1 MRSITVEPTRP
12 RKRPAETKHRKI
24 GTGVNPNQERI
35 HVLLQDAS
43 PLWKSVPQS
52 PWDPVTPGRFKQ
64 RECSTL
70 HRDAMEQLH
79 TLCRAPSGD
88 RLRDPLAET
97 RHLQT
102 TTASGRH
109 RPPPPAERAAE
120 RRMVVTQS
128 GIPGA
133 SATVTSRGWTSSSA
147 TSSLELPPCRWS
159 TPVRYCPKT
168 CRCATRSSSSCA
180 SHVRA
185 PGSRR
190 RSCSRVRRC
199 S

>member
-1 MRSITVEPTRP
+1 MP
-12 RKRPAETKHRKI
+12 HRCGNLYHSRLGI
-24 GTGVNPNQERI
+24 PSLPVASNSVNAQHCIAMQWSN
-35 HVLLQDAS
+35 
-43 PLWKSVPQS
+43 
-52 PWDPVTPGRFKQ
+52 
-64 RECSTL
+64 STL
-70 HRDAMEQLH
+70 CAGPRQAIA
-79 TLCRAPSGD
+79 CA
-88 RLRDPLAET
+88 DPLAET